1 MQTLKEIKDQIFK
14 PEDSNNSLQELYKN
28 LVRTFDKLGYT
39 STFSI
44 DNMGLFTEKDDGIN
58 YEMKIIKN
66 LIDETLGIPKVFRNS
81 LVKFILTT
89 ETDYHSGSFL
99 WYTLE
104 IKIYSPQSV
113 LKNMV
118 DLDIYQNYEDIK
130 WLMDG
135 SGKAYKSLE
144 EIKKLFPWIIN

>member
-14 PEDSNNSLQELYKN
+14 PEDSNNSLQELYKT

-58 YEMKIIKN
+58 YEVKIIKN
-66 LIDETLGIPKVFRNS
+66 LIDETLGIPKVFRDS
-81 LVKFILTT
+81 LVKFVLTT

-99 WYTLE
+99 WNTLE
-104 IKIYSPQSV
+104 IKIYPPQSI

-118 DLDIYQNYEDIK
+118 DLDIYRNYEDIK

-135 SGKAYKSLE
+135 SEEAYKSLE
-144 EIKKLFPWIIN
+144 EIKKLFPWTIN

>member
-14 PEDSNNSLQELYKN
+14 PEDSNNSLQELYKT

-66 LIDETLGIPKVFRNS
+66 LIDETLNIPKIFRDS
-81 LVKFILTT
+81 LVKFVLTT

-99 WYTLE
+99 WHTLE
-104 IKIYSPQSV
+104 IKIYPPQPL
-113 LKNMV
+113 LKSMV
-118 DLDIYQNYEDIK
+118 DLDIYRNYKDIK
-130 WLMDG
+130 WLIEG
-135 SGKAYKSLE
+135 SEEAYKSLE
-144 EIKKLFPWIIN
+144 EIKKLFPWTIK

>member
-14 PEDSNNSLQELYKN
+14 PEDSNNSLQELYKT

-144 EIKKLFPWIIN
+144 EIKKLFPWTIN

>member
-66 LIDETLGIPKVFRNS
+66 MIDETLGIPKVFRNS

-135 SGKAYKSLE
+135 SGEAYKSLE

>member
-58 YEMKIIKN
+58 YEVKIIKN
-66 LIDETLGIPKVFRNS
+66 LIDETLGIPKVFRDS
-81 LVKFILTT
+81 LVKFVLTT

-104 IKIYSPQSV
+104 IKIYPPQSI
-113 LKNMV
+113 LKNMA

-144 EIKKLFPWIIN
+144 EIKKLFPWTIN

>member
-1 MQTLKEIKDQIFK
+1 MQSLKEIKDQIFK

-58 YEMKIIKN
+58 YEVKIIKN
-66 LIDETLGIPKVFRNS
+66 LIDETLGIPKVFRDS
-81 LVKFILTT
+81 LVKFVLTT

-104 IKIYSPQSV
+104 IKIYPPQSV

-118 DLDIYQNYEDIK
+118 NLDIYQNYKDIK

-135 SGKAYKSLE
+135 SEEAYKSLE
-144 EIKKLFPWIIN
+144 EIKKFFPWTIN

>member
-14 PEDSNNSLQELYKN
+14 PEDSNNSLQELYKT

-58 YEMKIIKN
+58 YEMRIIKN
-66 LIDETLGIPKVFRNS
+66 LIDETLNIPKIFRDS
-81 LVKFILTT
+81 LVKFVLTT

-99 WYTLE
+99 WHTLE
-104 IKIYSPQSV
+104 IKIYPPQPL
-113 LKNMV
+113 LKSIA
-118 DLDIYQNYEDIK
+118 DLDVYRNYKDIK
-130 WLMDG
+130 WLIEG
-135 SGKAYKSLE
+135 SEEAYKSLE
-144 EIKKLFPWIIN
+144 EIKKLFPWTIK